1 MDLFYCSGIKCSWGV
16 RMALRFSMKGTTSL
30 VVAAAVVAVVL
41 IFLPAYRLFFGISVL
56 IGILVAGILYLRN
69 KYLPV
74 KEEDV
79 NNKRPLGL

>member
-1 MDLFYCSGIKCSWGV
+1 
-16 RMALRFSMKGTTSL
+16 MKGTTSL

>member
-1 MDLFYCSGIKCSWGV
+1 
-16 RMALRFSMKGTTSL
+16 MALRFSMKGTTSL